1 MKNTM
6 KLPLSRLIL
15 TALSCL
21 LYSTSLFAQWFDYPT
36 PGIPR
41 NADGSPDLDAPA
53 PRIAG
58 TPNLSGIWVA
68 AELLKDQCP
77 DRSSC
82 ITQMDLPADQ
92 RDIARSLDNGLPY
105 QPWAADL
112 VAERAAR
119 QSMDDPHAR
128 CLPPNFPRAYYF
140 PQYYKIVQT
149 PDLIVI
155 LHEFNAS
162 YRQIFL
168 DGRPLPED
176 PFPYWSGYSIGRW
189 EGDTLVVESLGYRD
203 DLWLDMQGN
212 PITEAARVTE
222 RITRPEFGSLKIEL
236 TVDDPKAY
244 TEPWTIV
251 LESNAV
257 VDTELIEEICL
268 ENEQDVELFET
279 VQ

>member
-1 MKNTM
+1 MKHY
-6 KLPLSRLIL
+6 LYWPLLSIL
-15 TALSCL
+15 FFSLGTGTAV
-21 LYSTSLFAQWFDYPT
+21 AQWFDYPT

-41 NADGSPDLDAPA
+41 NADGSADLDAPT
-53 PRIAG
+53 PRVGG
-58 TPNLSGIWVA
+58 TPNIGGIWVA

-77 DRSSC
+77 DRDNC

-92 RDIARSLDNGLPY
+92 RDVARNLEGGLPY
-105 QPWAADL
+105 QPWAAKL

-119 QSMDDPHAR
+119 RSMDDPHAR

-162 YRQIFL
+162 YRQIFM

-176 PFPYWSGYSIGRW
+176 PFPYWSGYSIGHW

-212 PITEAARVTE
+212 PLTEAARVTE
-222 RITRPEFGSLKIEL
+222 RISRPDFGSLQIEL

-244 TEPWTIV
+244 TAPWTV
-251 LESNAV
+251 LLQSNVV

-268 ENEQDVELFET
+268 ENEQDVQLFE
-279 VQ
+279 VE